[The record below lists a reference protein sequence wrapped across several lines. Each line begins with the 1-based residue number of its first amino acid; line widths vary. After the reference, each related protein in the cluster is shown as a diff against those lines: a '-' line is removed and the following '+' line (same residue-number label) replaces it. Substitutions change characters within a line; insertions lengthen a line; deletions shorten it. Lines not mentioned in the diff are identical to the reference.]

1 MGYDRVEQIWEGVLG
16 DGLEGNF
23 WEEGLPSCIQMKFE
37 CLNGFSGH
45 NFLCQFVLVWDD
57 SNAERMLTTTGLIPL
72 LVNLES
78 MTPKPNAGGGS
89 KDCVTSKVEAILHYF
104 LHVDNAPTDSSAG

>member
-1 MGYDRVEQIWEGVLG
+1 MDQIWEGVLE

-23 WEEGLPSCIQMKFE
+23 WEEGLPSCIQTKFE
-37 CLNGFSGH
+37 RLNGCSGH

-89 KDCVTSKVEAILHYF
+89 KDCVTSKVEEILHYF
-104 LHVDNAPTDSSAG
+104 